1 MSSMYTYPGSG
12 GFQSQTT
19 GGMGGGGMDD
29 LTSFYREMAERRM
42 SQMDEDRRRRIAAEN
57 AAKYRANAPQ
67 VGGPQMNPADQHL
80 ADLQRALEIKKIQ
93 TAMRPAPQKMLTGPQ
108 IIPGYVDDPSAMS
121 GIARQMYLPQGSGM
135 SGDINAN
142 SYDARS
148 AGEQNRPTLPP
159 EADARADFGA
169 LGSYGKYAPI
179 GEEERRRREQGGR

>member
-1 MSSMYTYPGSG
+1 MSSMYTYPGG
-12 GFQSQTT
+12 NYQSQTSG

-29 LTSFYREMAERRM
+29 LTSFYREMAQRRM
-42 SQMDEDRRRRIAAEN
+42 SQMDEDRQRRIAAEN

-121 GIARQMYLPQGSGM
+121 GIGRQMYLPQGSSMTG
-135 SGDINAN
+135 GPTGTEQAAAQQ
-142 SYDARS
+142 YG
-148 AGEQNRPTLPP
+148 GETELDLAT
-159 EADARADFGA
+159 EA
-169 LGSYGKYAPI
+169 
-179 GEEERRRREQGGR
+179 ERRRRAMMGGTGPDRRADYPGSGRGL

>member
-1 MSSMYTYPGSG
+1 MYTYPGSG
-12 GFQSQTT
+12 GFQSQTST
-19 GGMGGGGMDD
+19 GGGGGGMDD

-42 SQMDEDRRRRIAAEN
+42 GQMDEDRRRRMQAEN
-57 AAKYRANAPQ
+57 RARFSKPAPTM
-67 VGGPQMNPADQHL
+67 GGPQMNPADQHL
-80 ADLQRALEIKKIQ
+80 ADLQRGLEIQKIQ

-108 IIPGYVDDPSAMS
+108 INPGWVDDPSAMS
-121 GIARQMYLPQGSGM
+121 GVARQMYLPQGSGM

-148 AGEQNRPTLPP
+148 AEEQNRPTLPP
-159 EADARADFGA
+159 EADTRADFGA